1 MSGHLEHDQ
10 YYAWISIMLLKSKLQ
25 SDPVFFSNLDR
36 AELKNDN
43 VVWDSNF
50 EWLRFG
56 DTLVFNISSLSPTF
70 YIYRSLLRDKN
81 CLVSIYQNA
90 ELLKSSC

>member
-43 VVWDSNF
+43 VVWVTPFRWHASVQH
-50 EWLRFG
+50 LK
-56 DTLVFNISSLSPTF
+56 LVTNILYLPIVVTRQKLSG
-70 YIYRSLLRDKN
+70 
-81 CLVSIYQNA
+81 
-90 ELLKSSC
+90 